1 MFFFMTYMVSFVY
14 GQNSTV
20 IGGKC
25 VVYTSN
31 KKLASNHSFKF
42 DVILEN
48 FNFCD
53 SDIVQ
58 FKIRTTNQFF
68 DLVDRTFFVGI
79 PYYQKHYLKN
89 NKVKLLTVTSMDDSS
104 PSIHGI
110 EFKSLIKMSN
120 SINDLSITKIKD
132 FGYCMTDSIIVKSYA
147 ANYVKNV
154 TLDLDPYYK
163 ILELREMLSVLG
175 SEKNDLLKKIRIQKL
190 NQDILRRD
198 IESFAMSNAQLILS
212 NFSIKDSVELRD
224 TLLNLFSGYCGFRV
238 KALEFEGELKLLNL
252 KLADC
257 NAKVK
262 NLNLQISGLDKS
274 SPNFMSLLTQN
285 GSDCGF
291 ASIKKSNG
299 RFARVSY
306 FVYDPNKHAFF
317 IEEKSNISSTIQSC
331 YNKGRNPLFVTNGG
345 MFHRDYASVG
355 LLVIDGMLKSS
366 INTANPQNGENFFLM
381 PNGVLYVSSKG
392 LGHVVQTKDFVRN
405 TKSDSMIFYATQSGP
420 MLVYNDTI
428 NSKFK
433 MKSDNEKIRS
443 GVGELPDGKLLFFVS
458 DDPMNFFDFAL
469 LFQRGFGCKNA
480 LFLDGAISDSY
491 INTGKRSNYSN
502 YRYGCTISIYTK
514 YNTP

>member
-1 MFFFMTYMVSFVY
+1 MVSFVH
-14 GQNSTV
+14 GQNPTV
-20 IGGKC
+20 TGVKC

-31 KKLASNHSFKF
+31 KKLASNHSFKY

-58 FKIRTTNQFF
+58 FEIRTTNQFF

-79 PYYQKHYLKN
+79 PYYRKHYLKN
-89 NKVKLLTVTSMDDSS
+89 NKVKLLTVMSMDSS
-104 PSIHGI
+104 LPSVHGI
-110 EFKSLIKMSN
+110 DFKSLVETRKI
-120 SINDLSITKIKD
+120 INDLSVTQIKD
-132 FGYCMTDSIIVKSYA
+132 FGYFISDSIIVKSYT

-163 ILELREMLSVLG
+163 ILEMREVRRVLG
-175 SEKNDLLKKIRIQKL
+175 SEKNDFIKKIRIQKF
-190 NQDILRRD
+190 NQDILRREM
-198 IESFAMSNAQLILS
+198 ESFAMSNAQLILS
-212 NFSIKDSVELRD
+212 NFSIKDSVDLRD
-224 TLLNLFSGYCGFRV
+224 TLLNLFKDYIGFRD
-238 KALEFEGELKLLNL
+238 KGLEIESELKVLNL

-262 NLNLQISGLDKS
+262 NLDLQISGLEKS
-274 SPNFMSLLTQN
+274 SPNFMSLITQN

-306 FVYDPNKHAFF
+306 FVYDPNKHTFF
-317 IEEKSNISSTIQSC
+317 IEEKSNFSSTLQSC

-366 INTANPQNGENFFLM
+366 INTTNPQNGENFFLM
-381 PNGVLYVSSKG
+381 PNGVLYIGSKG
-392 LGHVVQTKDFVRN
+392 LGHVLQTKDFGRN
-405 TKSDSMIFYATQSGP
+405 TKSDSMILYATQSGP

-428 NSKFK
+428 NSTFK

-443 GVGELPDGKLLFFVS
+443 GVGGLPDGKLLFFVS

-502 YRYGCTISIYTK
+502 YRYGCTISICTK
-514 YNTP
+514 